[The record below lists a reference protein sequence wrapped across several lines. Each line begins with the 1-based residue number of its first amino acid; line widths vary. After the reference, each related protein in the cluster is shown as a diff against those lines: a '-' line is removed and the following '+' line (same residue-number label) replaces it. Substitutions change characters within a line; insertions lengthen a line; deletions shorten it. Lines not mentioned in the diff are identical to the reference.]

1 MGRNKDLRK
10 MEQEIM
16 QLRSLPADELILYKA
31 YGMIDYE
38 AYERN
43 KKTFQIFNFVVIMVF
58 ILFIL
63 TLSDTSHYFFIITSI
78 IIATISTWYFFSTR
92 KRIKGI
98 QTLRLIEMIEEERK
112 SEKRGQH
119 GIR

>member
-1 MGRNKDLRK
+1 

-43 KKTFQIFNFVVIMVF
+43 KKTFQLFNFLVIMVLF
-58 ILFIL
+58 LFIL
-63 TLSDTSHYFFIITSI
+63 TSSDTPYYFFIITSV
-78 IIATISTWYFFSTR
+78 IIATVSTWYFFRTR

-112 SEKRGQH
+112 SEKRSQYGH
-119 GIR
+119 K